1 MAQDFAKT
9 FYNTAR
15 WKKCRNAYIQK
26 RLMIDGGLCEECHD
40 QQGYIVHHKITI
52 NESNVNDCDVVLN
65 EQNLMYVC
73 KACHDAYEGHG
84 AGGHGKAKALCAF
97 DECGNPISKRE
108 IDVVGSVSCDAVSPP
123 SCDLEGIR
131 RRPTAQIDA
140 TRRHTQEGVW

>member
-65 EQNLMYVC
+65 EKNLMYVC

-84 AGGHGKAKALCAF
+84 PVVTEKPRRCAR
-97 DECGNPISKRE
+97 STSVE
-108 IDVVGSVSCDAVSPP
+108 IRSASGR
-123 SCDLEGIR
+123 LM
-131 RRPTAQIDA
+131 
-140 TRRHTQEGVW
+140 